1 MGGKDDLKKVQ
12 FVLDPSTL
20 SENIAAEQSET
31 GILALILNIT
41 TTWCYAL
48 NRTRIKL
55 LGNQLPLS
63 NSNFDTTNLNIMID
77 GFG

>member
-55 LGNQLPLS
+55 LGNVVS
-63 NSNFDTTNLNIMID
+63 R
-77 GFG
+77 